1 MEEVEKGIKSTKEVG
16 EEAGD
21 SCGDMKALRRKDLY
35 LGIGGGE
42 RNSSKKW
49 GGTGRNAGGDCKSV
63 VVSGDQRLPEL
74 TAEIF

>member
-42 RNSSKKW
+42 RNSSKKM
-49 GGTGRNAGGDCKSV
+49 GRNGKKCWRGLQKCCGVWGST
-63 VVSGDQRLPEL
+63 SL
-74 TAEIF
+74 